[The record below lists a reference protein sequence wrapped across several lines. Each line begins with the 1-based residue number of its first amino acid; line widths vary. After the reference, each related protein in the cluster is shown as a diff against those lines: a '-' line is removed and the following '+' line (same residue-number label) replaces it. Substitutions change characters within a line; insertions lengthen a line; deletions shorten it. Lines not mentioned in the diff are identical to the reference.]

1 MKFDIQIVT
10 DTDKSSR
17 YTLYETWFNKKITIV
32 LENRSGT
39 DWEVVSSISLPKTV
53 FQIMK
58 PENLRA
64 NNETGVKDTD
74 SSCSSFHHHTIG
86 DRFELPSQVRQAL
99 FERDCEEIPLSEN
112 QLGYFSDLET
122 LECFGRL

>member
-1 MKFDIQIVT
+1 
-10 DTDKSSR
+10 
-17 YTLYETWFNKKITIV
+17 
-32 LENRSGT
+32 
-39 DWEVVSSISLPKTV
+39 
-53 FQIMK
+53 MK

-122 LECFGRL
+122 LEWFWEIVKDESDRTKEVSPPSPSRTPPGE